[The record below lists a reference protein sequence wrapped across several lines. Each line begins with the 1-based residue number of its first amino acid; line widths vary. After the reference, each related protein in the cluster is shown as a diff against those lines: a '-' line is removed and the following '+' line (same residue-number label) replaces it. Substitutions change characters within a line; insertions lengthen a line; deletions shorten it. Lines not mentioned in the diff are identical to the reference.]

1 MSTEPLT
8 YKVAMEELQNIIK
21 EIEQPTVDVDVL
33 AERVKRATT
42 LIKFCK
48 DKLRTAED
56 EVQKA
61 LGEIEQ
67 SQEEELF

>member
-1 MSTEPLT
+1 MPELT
-8 YKVAMEELQNIIK
+8 YKTAMEELQNIIK

-33 AERVKRATT
+33 AERVKRATS

-48 DKLRTAED
+48 DKLRTAEG

-61 LGEIEQ
+61 LGEIEEAQ
-67 SQEEELF
+67 GEEPF

>member
-1 MSTEPLT
+1 MSELT
-8 YKVAMEELQNIIK
+8 YKTAMEELQNIIK
-21 EIEQPTVDVDVL
+21 EIEQPAVDVDVL

-48 DKLRTAED
+48 DKLRIAED

-67 SQEEELF
+67 TQEEELF

>member
-1 MSTEPLT
+1 MSELT
-8 YKVAMEELQNIIK
+8 YKTAMEELQNIIK

-33 AERVKRATT
+33 AEKVKRATT

-48 DKLRTAED
+48 AKLRTAED